1 MSLFVIYSHFGMAIQ
16 ILRFAQDDS
25 CSGMYGQMTGG
36 AFSFLDRMFGH
47 DVGQLP
53 FASLV
58 RMTDYHFY

>member
-1 MSLFVIYSHFGMAIQ
+1 MAIQ

-36 AFSFLDRMFGH
+36 AFSFLDKMFGH

-53 FASLV
+53 FTSLV

>member
-1 MSLFVIYSHFGMAIQ
+1 MAIQ

-58 RMTDYHFY
+58 RMTDNHFY